1 MIRKALSTLVRLQE
15 DFMPFSLEY
24 LDGVLGKM
32 LDPNFREFLFHA
44 LG

>member
-15 DFMPFSLEY
+15 DFMPFSLEH

-44 LG
+44 LE